1 MVFICLLVSCTILFV
16 FVETSWLK
24 MGKTILLFKKL
35 RFFFCYWAK
44 FSITTH
50 IMRTIRRYG
59 FLEPRFE
66 YVPCSFLPFFF
77 STACLMYSNNK
88 FISYNIIDGASLC
101 NALIVTLHNTI
112 SYNFSEI
119 ITRYSWFNIKYHSNW
134 NNFLSF
140 LELYH
145 LILKIWIKS
154 SLLTCT
160 KLRMLDSLNWPVNLK
175 QLFMFDKQQNKI
187 TDSKLK
193 SLKRMLTGGEF
204 WRV

>member
-1 MVFICLLVSCTILFV
+1 MIFFLLLSKIFYNYTHNENNKKIWLPWTKIWICSLQFLTI
-16 FVETSWLK
+16 
-24 MGKTILLFKKL
+24 
-35 RFFFCYWAK
+35 
-44 FSITTH
+44 
-50 IMRTIRRYG
+50 
-59 FLEPRFE
+59 
-66 YVPCSFLPFFF
+66 FF

-119 ITRYSWFNIKYHSNW
+119 ITRYSWFNIKYHSDW

-160 KLRMLDSLNWPVNLK
+160 KLRMLDSLNWPVPE
-175 QLFMFDKQQNKI
+175 
-187 TDSKLK
+187 TVVHV
-193 SLKRMLTGGEF
+193 
-204 WRV
+204 W